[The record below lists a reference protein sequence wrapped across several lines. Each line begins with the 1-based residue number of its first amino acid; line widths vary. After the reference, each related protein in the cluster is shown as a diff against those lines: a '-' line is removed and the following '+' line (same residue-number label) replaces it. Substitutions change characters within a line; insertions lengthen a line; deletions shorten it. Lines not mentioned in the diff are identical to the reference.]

1 MFGICLLRTHTKL
14 YLLIYIYI
22 HIKLANTTSPNIKSI
37 NVAKFFKRFER
48 VRDSHELY
56 FNKYF
61 YNFHLIKMQKIWKKE
76 KKNNKMIFLK
86 LQIVFHV

>member
-1 MFGICLLRTHTKL
+1 MMSKYDLMYVWYMFTAHTYK
-14 YLLIYIYI
+14 IIFINIYI

-76 KKNNKMIFLK
+76 KKIIK
-86 LQIVFHV
+86 